1 MNRNGSICKHAL
13 AVSMIVLVVLGFG
26 TLWSQT
32 RTTGDLSGV
41 ATDPAGAVVPDVTIT
56 LTNQATSAV
65 QTSTTNSDGFY
76 RFALLPPGDYSA
88 TATKAGFQPMK
99 KTVQVPVGGSVVTNF
114 QLPISSS
121 HEVVEV
127 VGIASGIETEDAS
140 LTTNFTAKQVELQ
153 PNPGNDLTAVALT
166 TPGAVMNTAGDSLR
180 GGNFEIYGLPAT
192 SNLFTV
198 DGASMNDPY
207 FNINNSGAANM
218 ALGLND
224 IQESTVVANAYSGS
238 YGGVAGANVSYVSKS
253 GTNNFHGNAIYWW
266 NGDTLNA
273 NEYFRNAQ
281 GLPRLFA
288 NANQFAASVGGPIKK
303 DKAFFFF
310 DLEGIY
316 LAVPSPSPV
325 NLPTANFEAAVIDN
339 LNATGYGD
347 SVSFYQQAFNLYNG
361 VSQKGAQQIFKG
373 GCSDVTTLNG
383 TSFGAS
389 NPCAVL
395 VEAGPLGHTHDLV
408 YIGRYDQ
415 YLGSKD
421 SMFIRVVHE
430 HGRQD
435 TYVDPISPNFDVT
448 SDQPQWQSQLQAI
461 HVFSPAKVNVFN
473 ASLLW
478 YSAYF
483 YMKNPL
489 ASAQSFPGYLQ
500 GSPDQG
506 GALILGDGSMAML
519 NPGAWEVPQGRDTTQ
534 YQFTDDFSWT
544 HGRHNIR
551 LGASFRRADVTDRT
565 FLYSTPLILEAS
577 LGDFVGG
584 GGVTTGNEIV
594 QNFPSRTE
602 VPVALY
608 QLGFY
613 GADDLRVSKKFNLTM
628 SLRFDHFS
636 NPVCQIRCFQRLSGP
651 FYQLN
656 TSAPVNQAINSG
668 LSTAFPSVST
678 LVAQPKIGF
687 AWTPFDRRRK
697 TVIRGGAGI
706 FADALPTGAIESFT
720 QNPPL
725 DPGFVIPFLP
735 LSPAQSP
742 PNNLWYFSQGAY
754 AEYQSGY
761 ASGGAV
767 PPLNFYN
774 ATSVKAPRYYEW
786 SLEVQQDLGW
796 NSALSVKYVGNHGS
810 HEEISNSAL
819 NAFNCLQFDPVTNMC
834 TETFANL
841 PALPQDQRFAVV
853 SQQQNVANSNY
864 HGLVIDAK
872 HDFSRGFHFEAGYI
886 WSHALDEISNNS
898 LSPFGQNTIG
908 VYADVIYPQDPY
920 NFRKYN
926 YGNADYDIQHS
937 FTMNYVWSDGFRH
950 LTSRGPNVLMKGW
963 SFSGT
968 LLRHS
973 GLPFTVIS
981 ENATSALE
989 ATVSPLIGPTAAYY
1003 GLPGFGTQYAFADI
1017 TGPTTH
1023 SCSGSAANPLTPCL
1037 LPANFADPT
1046 SNWGQQRRNQ
1056 FRGPGYFDSDFA
1068 VEKAFGLFNREDK
1081 QISVGARFFNVFN
1094 HPDFYF
1100 PVMNLDNPLFGSV
1113 IQTISSPTSIYGTG
1127 LGANASP
1134 RLIQLQAKIVF

>member
-1 MNRNGSICKHAL
+1 VAL
-13 AVSMIVLVVLGFG
+13 LCTTFL
-26 TLWSQT
+26 LSQT

-41 ATDPAGAVVPDVTIT
+41 ATDPSGAVVPNATIT
-56 LTNQATSAV
+56 LTHKSTGTT
-65 QTSTTNSDGFY
+65 QTSTTDAAGSY
-76 RFALLPPGDYSA
+76 RFALLPPGEYVA
-88 TATKAGFQPMK
+88 TAAKTGFQTIT
-99 KTVQVPVGGSVVTNF
+99 KTVQVSLGGSLTANF
-114 QLPISSS
+114 QFSMVSST
-121 HEVVEV
+121 EVVAVTANAGE
-127 VGIASGIETEDAS
+127 IETKDANIN
-140 LTTNFTAKQVELQ
+140 TNFTGKQIELQ

-180 GGNFEIYGLPAT
+180 GGNFEVYGLPAT

-224 IQESTVVANAYSGS
+224 IQESTVMANAYSGS

-253 GTNNFHGNAIYWW
+253 GTNTFHGNAIYWW
-266 NGDTLNA
+266 NGDALNA
-273 NEYFRNAQ
+273 NEYFRNMQ
-281 GLPRLFA
+281 GLPRSFA

-316 LAVPSPSPV
+316 LAVPSPTPV
-325 NLPTANFEAAVIDN
+325 NLPTLPFETAVIAN
-339 LNATGYGD
+339 LNNPAVGLSA
-347 SVSFYQQAFNLYNG
+347 SVPFYQQAFALFNG
-361 VSQKGAQQIFKG
+361 VSQKGAQPLPGG
-373 GCSDVTTLNG
+373 GCSDVAEYGFTG
-383 TSFGAS
+383 FSAS

-395 VEAGPLGHTHDLV
+395 VQAGPLGHTHDLV

-415 YLGSKD
+415 NFGSKD
-421 SMFIRVVHE
+421 SIFVRVVHE

-435 TYVDPISPNFDVT
+435 TYVDPISPNFNVT

-483 YMKNPL
+483 FMKNP
-489 ASAQSFPGYLQ
+489 AAAINSFPGSLFF
-500 GSPDQG
+500 
-506 GALILGDGSMAML
+506 GDGSLGMPNGAL
-519 NPGAWEVPQGRDTTQ
+519 NIPNWQVPQGRSTTQ
-534 YQFTDDFSWT
+534 YQFTDDFNWT

-551 LGASFRRADVTDRT
+551 LGASFRRADVSDRT
-565 FLYSTPLILEAS
+565 FLYVTPLILEGS
-577 LGDFVGG
+577 LGDFAAGG
-584 GGVTTGNEIV
+584 GALPQNPLYQPTGNEIV
-594 QNFPSRTE
+594 QSFPSRTE
-602 VPVALY
+602 VPIALY

-613 GADDLRVSKKFNLTM
+613 GADDLRVTKNFNLTM

-636 NPVCQIRCFQRLSGP
+636 NPVCQIHCFQRLAAP
-651 FYQLN
+651 FYQLD
-656 TSAPVNQAINSG
+656 TSLPVNQAIDSG

-706 FADALPTGAIESFT
+706 FADTLPTGAIDSFM

-725 DPGFVIPFLP
+725 DPSFVIPFLP
-735 LSPAQSP
+735 LSPAQTP
-742 PNNLWYFSQGAY
+742 ANLWAVAQGAY
-754 AEYQSGY
+754 AQYQAGY

-786 SLEVQQDLGW
+786 SLEVQQELGW

-819 NAFNCLQFDPVTNMC
+819 NAFSATGFADLPTLPPDP
-834 TETFANL
+834 
-841 PALPQDQRFAVV
+841 RFAVV

-864 HGLVIDAK
+864 DGLVIDAK
-872 HDFSRGFHFEAGYI
+872 HDFNGGFHFEAGYI
-886 WSHALDEISNNS
+886 WSHASDEISNNS

-908 VYADVIYPQDPY
+908 VYADIIYPQDPY
-920 NFRKYN
+920 NIRKYN

-937 FTMNYVWSDGFRH
+937 FTMNYVWSDSFRH
-950 LTSRGPNVLMKGW
+950 VTGRGPNALMKGW

-968 LLRHS
+968 ILRRS

-981 ENATSALE
+981 ENATSALQL
-989 ATVSPLIGPTAAYY
+989 TTTAAYY
-1003 GLPGFGTQYAFADI
+1003 GLAGLGSQYVFADI
-1017 TGPTTH
+1017 TGPTSH
-1023 SCSGSAANPLTPCL
+1023 SCSGSAAHPSTPCL
-1037 LPANFADPT
+1037 LATNFQDP
-1046 SNWGQQRRNQ
+1046 SNNWGQQRRNQ

-1068 VEKAFGLFNREDK
+1068 VEKAFGLFHREGK
-1081 QISVGARFFNVFN
+1081 QFSIGARFFNVFN
-1094 HPDFYF
+1094 HPDFGF
-1100 PVMNLDNPLFGSV
+1100 PVMNLDNPQFGSI
-1113 IQTISSPTSIYGTG
+1113 IQTVSSPTSIYGTG
-1127 LGANASP
+1127 LGANSSP

>member
-1 MNRNGSICKHAL
+1 MRFQVRCFAAILLCT
-13 AVSMIVLVVLGFG
+13 
-26 TLWSQT
+26 TLLCTTLLRSQT
-32 RTTGDLSGV
+32 RTTGDLSGSV
-41 ATDPAGAVVPDVTIT
+41 TDPAGAVVPDAAIT
-56 LTNQATSAV
+56 LTHQGTGAV
-65 QTSTTNSDGFY
+65 QTATTDSAGFY
-76 RFALLPPGDYSA
+76 RFALLPPGEYSA
-88 TATKAGFQPMK
+88 TASKAGFQTVK
-99 KTVQVPVGGSVVTNF
+99 KTVQVSVGSSLVTNF

-121 HEVVEV
+121 RELVEV
-127 VGIASGIETEDAS
+127 VGISTGIETEDAS
-140 LTTNFTAKQVELQ
+140 LNTNFSAKQVELQ

-180 GGNFEIYGLPAT
+180 GGNFEVYGLPAT

-253 GTNNFHGNAIYWW
+253 GTNSFHGNAIYWW
-266 NGDTLNA
+266 NGDALNA
-273 NEYFRNAQ
+273 NEYFRNSQ

-303 DKAFFFF
+303 NKAFFFF

-325 NLPTANFEAAVIDN
+325 NLPTVPFENAVIAN
-339 LNATGYGD
+339 LNNNGLSD
-347 SVSFYQQAFNLYNG
+347 SVPFYQQAFTLYNG
-361 VSQKGAQQIFKG
+361 VSQKGAQQIFNG

-383 TSFGAS
+383 TSFGSS

-395 VEAGPLGHTHDLV
+395 VQAGPLGHTHDLV

-415 YLGSKD
+415 NFGSKD
-421 SMFIRVVHE
+421 SMFVRVVHE

-461 HVFSPAKVNVFN
+461 HVFNPAKVNVFN

-478 YSAYF
+478 YSAF
-483 YMKNPL
+483 FNMKDPV
-489 ASAQSFPGYLQ
+489 AAIQSFPG
-500 GSPDQG
+500 
-506 GALILGDGSMAML
+506 AFIFGDGSLAML
-519 NPGAWEVPQGRDTTQ
+519 NPGNWEVPQGRATTQ

-544 HGRHNIR
+544 HGRHNLR
-551 LGASFRRADVTDRT
+551 LGANFRRADVSDRT
-565 FLYSTPLILEAS
+565 FLYVTPLILDAS
-577 LGDFVGG
+577 LGDFVEG
-584 GGVTTGNEIV
+584 GGVTTGDEIV

-613 GADDLRVSKKFNLTM
+613 GADDLRVTNKFTLTL

-636 NPVCQIRCFQRLSGP
+636 NPVCQIGCFQHLSAP

-656 TSAPVNQAINSG
+656 TSAPVNQAIVS
-668 LSTAFPSVST
+668 SHSAFPSVSG
-678 LVAQPKIGF
+678 LVPQPKIGF

-697 TVIRGGAGI
+697 TAIRGGAGI
-706 FADALPTGAIESFT
+706 FADSLPTGAIDSFM

-725 DPGFVIPFLP
+725 DPGFVNAFGPI
-735 LSPAQSP
+735 SPAQPTSP
-742 PNNLWYFSQGAY
+742 FTGLPNLWAASLGAY
-754 AEYQSGY
+754 AQYQAGY
-761 ASGGAV
+761 AGGGAV

-786 SLEVQQDLGW
+786 SLEVQQELGW

-819 NAFNCLQFDPVTNMC
+819 NAFNASLFPAQFGD
-834 TETFANL
+834 L
-841 PALPQDQRFAVV
+841 PFSPQDSRFGVV
-853 SQQQNVANSNY
+853 SEQQNVANSNY

-872 HDFSRGFHFEAGYI
+872 HDFSGGLHFEAGYI

-920 NFRKYN
+920 NIHKYN

-937 FTMNYVWSDGFRH
+937 FTMNYVWSNGFRH

-968 LLRHS
+968 ILRHS

-981 ENATSALE
+981 ENSTSALE
-989 ATVSPLIGPTAAYY
+989 ATVNPLTGQTTAAYY
-1003 GLPGFGTQYAFADI
+1003 GLPGFGTQYVFADV
-1017 TGPTTH
+1017 TGPTSH
-1023 SCSGSAANPLTPCL
+1023 SCSGRAANPLTPCL
-1037 LPANFADPT
+1037 SASNFADPT
-1046 SNWGQQRRNQ
+1046 TNWGQQRRNQ

-1081 QISVGARFFNVFN
+1081 QFSIGARFFNLFN
-1094 HPDFYF
+1094 HPDFYY
-1100 PVMNLDNPLFGSV
+1100 PVMNLDNTGLFGRI
-1113 IQTISSPTSIYGTG
+1113 IQTASSPTSIYGTG
-1127 LGANASP
+1127 LGANSSP

>member
-1 MNRNGSICKHAL
+1 
-13 AVSMIVLVVLGFG
+13 
-26 TLWSQT
+26 
-32 RTTGDLSGV
+32 
-41 ATDPAGAVVPDVTIT
+41 VVPNATIT
-56 LTNQATSAV
+56 LTHKSTGTT
-65 QTSTTNSDGFY
+65 QTSTTDAAGSY
-76 RFALLPPGDYSA
+76 RFALLPPGEYVA
-88 TATKAGFQPMK
+88 TAAKTGFQTIT
-99 KTVQVPVGGSVVTNF
+99 KTVQVSLGGSLTANF
-114 QLPISSS
+114 QFSMVSST
-121 HEVVEV
+121 EVVAVTANAGE
-127 VGIASGIETEDAS
+127 IETKDANIN
-140 LTTNFTAKQVELQ
+140 TNFTGKQIELQ

-180 GGNFEIYGLPAT
+180 GGNFEVYGLPAT

-224 IQESTVVANAYSGS
+224 IQESTVMANAYSGS

-253 GTNNFHGNAIYWW
+253 GTNTFHGNAIYWW
-266 NGDTLNA
+266 NGDALNA
-273 NEYFRNAQ
+273 NEYFRNMQ
-281 GLPRLFA
+281 GLPRSFA

-316 LAVPSPSPV
+316 LAVPSPTPV
-325 NLPTANFEAAVIDN
+325 NLPTLPFETAVIAN
-339 LNATGYGD
+339 LNNPAVGLSA
-347 SVSFYQQAFNLYNG
+347 SVPFYQQAFALFNG
-361 VSQKGAQQIFKG
+361 VSQKGAQPLPGG
-373 GCSDVTTLNG
+373 GCSDVAEYGFTG
-383 TSFGAS
+383 FSAS

-395 VEAGPLGHTHDLV
+395 VQAGPLGHTHDLV

-415 YLGSKD
+415 NFGSKD
-421 SMFIRVVHE
+421 SIFVRVVHE

-435 TYVDPISPNFDVT
+435 TYVDPISPNFNVT

-483 YMKNPL
+483 FMKNP
-489 ASAQSFPGYLQ
+489 AAAINSFPGSLFF
-500 GSPDQG
+500 
-506 GALILGDGSMAML
+506 GDGSLGMPNGAL
-519 NPGAWEVPQGRDTTQ
+519 NIPNWQVPQGRSTTQ
-534 YQFTDDFSWT
+534 YQFTDDFNWT

-551 LGASFRRADVTDRT
+551 LGASFRRADVSDRT
-565 FLYSTPLILEAS
+565 FLYVTPLILEGS
-577 LGDFVGG
+577 LGDFAAGG
-584 GGVTTGNEIV
+584 GALPQNPLYQPTGNEIV
-594 QNFPSRTE
+594 QSFPSRTE
-602 VPVALY
+602 VPIALY

-613 GADDLRVSKKFNLTM
+613 GADDLRVTKNFNLTM

-636 NPVCQIRCFQRLSGP
+636 NPVCQIHCFQRLAAP
-651 FYQLN
+651 FYQLD
-656 TSAPVNQAINSG
+656 TSLPVNQAIDSG

-706 FADALPTGAIESFT
+706 FADTLPTGAIDSFM

-725 DPGFVIPFLP
+725 DPSFVIPFLP
-735 LSPAQSP
+735 LSPAQTP
-742 PNNLWYFSQGAY
+742 ANLWAVAQGAY
-754 AEYQSGY
+754 AQYQAGY

-786 SLEVQQDLGW
+786 SLEVQQELGW

-819 NAFNCLQFDPVTNMC
+819 NAFSATGFADLPTLPPDP
-834 TETFANL
+834 
-841 PALPQDQRFAVV
+841 RFAVV

-864 HGLVIDAK
+864 DGLVIDAK
-872 HDFSRGFHFEAGYI
+872 HDFNGGFHFEAGYI
-886 WSHALDEISNNS
+886 WSHASDEISNNS

-908 VYADVIYPQDPY
+908 VYADIIYPQDPY
-920 NFRKYN
+920 NIRKYN

-937 FTMNYVWSDGFRH
+937 FTMNYVWSDSFRH
-950 LTSRGPNVLMKGW
+950 VTGRGPNALMKGW

-968 LLRHS
+968 ILRRS

-981 ENATSALE
+981 ENATSALQL
-989 ATVSPLIGPTAAYY
+989 TTTAAYY
-1003 GLPGFGTQYAFADI
+1003 GLAGLGSQYVFADI
-1017 TGPTTH
+1017 TGPTSH
-1023 SCSGSAANPLTPCL
+1023 SCSGSAAHPSTPCL
-1037 LPANFADPT
+1037 LATNFQDP
-1046 SNWGQQRRNQ
+1046 SNNWGQQRRNQ

-1068 VEKAFGLFNREDK
+1068 VEKAFGLFHREGK
-1081 QISVGARFFNVFN
+1081 QFSIGARFFNVFN
-1094 HPDFYF
+1094 HPDFGF
-1100 PVMNLDNPLFGSV
+1100 PVMNLDNPQFGSI
-1113 IQTISSPTSIYGTG
+1113 IQTVSSPTSIYGTG
-1127 LGANASP
+1127 LGANSSP